1 MCVVVEKLPHLEI
14 NNLSPMITIDYL
26 ESCFALSCIQLTV
39 VRIFDKELAGTSLKG
54 LVRSDVKKRSSF
66 G

>member
-1 MCVVVEKLPHLEI
+1 
-14 NNLSPMITIDYL
+14 MITIDYL

-54 LVRSDVKKRSSF
+54 LVRSDVKKGVVLGSANHKMDSSPLPTQLC
-66 G
+66 